1 MAGPFTVG
9 MFINLEK
16 DDEQKALRRTA
27 FEEGLLSVDRAQLR
41 GTKFVIRNADGDFLT
56 QGAQYKAKADALKDA
71 GAHLY
76 FGSCRP
82 TLEQLA
88 TLPPRPIVIAGMFYA
103 DDYATKKPYRDYYGY
118 ISYDIGT
125 VNYWYDLLNKMAT
138 AIFGSLTG
146 IGVII
151 DSRIDPTKTPY
162 NAGAKLIYD
171 AISARKPGY
180 VDLIG
185 VDQGQIFQQL
195 KAFKAKYNQGVL
207 LVPAATLT
215 AIGRKK
221 QRILDHI
228 HRREVQ
234 LPALYPN
241 RLYPTTTDTT
251 SGGLLSYGVDL
262 GAMYREAG
270 KIAGQLLLGQ
280 TVTKGLQLW
289 TSTYPP
295 ETVLNYNA
303 AKSVYG
309 YSDTQIAKLVTD
321 AQVDFII
328 SDEE

>member
-1 MAGPFTVG
+1 
-9 MFINLEK
+9 
-16 DDEQKALRRTA
+16 
-27 FEEGLLSVDRAQLR
+27 LSVDRVQLR

-56 QGAQYKAKADALKDA
+56 QGAQYKAKAEQLKDA
-71 GAHLY
+71 GADLY

-82 TLEQLA
+82 TLVQLEA
-88 TLPPRPIVIAGMFYA
+88 LPPKPIVIAGMFYGK
-103 DDYATKKPYRDYYGY
+103 DYATQPPYPNYYGY
-118 ISYDIGT
+118 ISYDIGI
-125 VNYWYDLLNKMAT
+125 VDKWYDLLNKTAT

-146 IGVII
+146 IGVIM
-151 DSRIDPTKTPY
+151 DSRIDPTRPPY
-162 NAGAKLIYD
+162 NEGAKLIYD
-171 AISARKPGY
+171 AIYAKKPGF

-195 KAFKAKYNQGVL
+195 KDFKTKYPKGVL

-221 QRILDHI
+221 QKILDHI

-234 LPALYPN
+234 LPAIYPN
-241 RLYPTTTDTT
+241 RLYPTTTGTT
-251 SGGLLSYGVDL
+251 SGGLMSYGVDL

-270 KIAGQLLLGQ
+270 MIAGKLLLGQ

-289 TSTYPP
+289 TKTYAP
-295 ETVLNYNA
+295 ETALNYNA

-309 YSDTQIAKLVTD
+309 LEDTVIAKLVTD
-321 AQVDFII
+321 APVDLII